1 MGFLPARLR
10 GSRTICSEYET
21 RKAQYAYRCVALPD
35 VCREY
40 THSPAQPRL
49 NAPTGA
55 WCSLTTVSS
64 VLGLIMKLSQCTYRC
79 VVLPDSRTTM
89 TSSTSSST
97 SQCTYRCVVP
107 PDVIPTATM
116 SPLMSQCTYSSLT
129 IRGRGR
135 LPAVD
140 RSQCTYRCVVLP
152 DELEKGALMSSV
164 ACLNAPTGAWCS
176 LTDGERKSLL
186 SVVQSQCT
194 YRCVVLP
201 DGGCR

>member
-55 WCSLTTVSS
+55 WCSLTYAGMIASE
-64 VLGLIMKLSQCTYRC
+64 LRRK
-79 VVLPDSRTTM
+79 
-89 TSSTSSST
+89 

-152 DELEKGALMSSV
+152 DDRGLVPSAQPPL
-164 ACLNAPTGAWCS
+164 CLNAPTGAWCS
-176 LTDGERKSLL
+176 LT
-186 SVVQSQCT
+186 
-194 YRCVVLP
+194 LP
-201 DGGCR
+201 LISSRS